1 MWIFGLYPIEIS
13 HQPVVSFWMIKYSTK
28 IISVQLFRGKIR
40 SENQRKYTY
49 WLAAQQ
55 TAMEALLLFVA
66 FPSLLQGAP
75 KILVG
80 GHGEEQCLPREV
92 PGREKVFCSH
102 ASGLQPSTG
111 WGPAQS
117 LSSARH
123 VADPPLWCLCCSSS
137 PTTTYGSDRLVHPD
151 PKTSGGIVS
160 VAFHKGWREE
170 PYPRLLAYQ
179 TLCRQWES

>member
-1 MWIFGLYPIEIS
+1 MWIFGLYPLEIS

-28 IISVQLFRGKIR
+28 TISVQLFRGKIW

-49 WLAAQQ
+49 QYAAQQ
-55 TAMEALLLFVA
+55 TVMEALLLFIA

-80 GHGEEQCLPREV
+80 GHGEEQCLLREV
-92 PGREKVFCSH
+92 SGREKVFCSH
-102 ASGLQPSTG
+102 ASGLQPSGG
-111 WGPAQS
+111 WGLAQS

-123 VADPPLWCLCCSSS
+123 VADPLLWCLCCSSS
-137 PTTTYGSDRLVHPD
+137 PTTTYGSGQAGASWPQNVRRN
-151 PKTSGGIVS
+151 SS

-179 TLCRQWES
+179 TLCRQWEG